1 MFVLVIKT
9 IILYFTIAL
18 AYRIMGKKELGQ
30 LSVIDFIVTILMA
43 EIAAIS
49 IEDKDFSM
57 MKSIIPI
64 ISLVVIQVS
73 LSYISM
79 KSSGF
84 RNILDGKPTV
94 IIKSGKLVFSE
105 MAKLKYTLDDLLSQ
119 LREKGVENIEKV
131 DYAVLENDGKLSV
144 FQNVKDYPFPL
155 VMDGELDKKILKEI
169 GKSEGWFNNLLKEN
183 KINVEDIFYAFYRN
197 KKTYIIKK
205 SDLL

>member
-169 GKSEGWFNNLLKEN
+169 GKSESWFNNLLKEN

-205 SDLL
+205 SD

>member
-169 GKSEGWFNNLLKEN
+169 GKSESWFNNLLKEN